1 MGKLCG
7 RLAVVCLL
15 AAHDVVF
22 LVEVI
27 DSTIQYTLASFY
39 ATSMFSENSGRATG
53 FMRDRNRHREFLW
66 RGALIASALALM
78 SGCWEEIHYT
88 PSAADS
94 AASRSTEQGQA
105 GGQLLKAPSTGV
117 PSPLT
122 DEAAARDFADDL
134 AAKLPATK
142 LTTVKPA
149 DATTWPVND
158 SSAARLPWEEPASAP
173 KNEGTINDPSRNNSL
188 VTAQPSAETATPV
201 TPSATPAETTASPTT
216 TTTAPSQPA
225 SDTAHSPRRI
235 AWLLG
240 NKLSL
245 SALANDR
252 GGADD
257 ETAKLFS
264 QARTL
269 AEMLDTTVGDLPPA
283 RAAVPGSTNFDR
295 ALQYLFAQGQSIGR
309 VLATKYGD
317 DHAALFELAVKSNI
331 LLALYRPRAS
341 VTGALSSA
349 IEQAGGRS
357 GLPVKLWQPLMDAMA
372 NNAPAEDVRQAVYR
386 LHAEADHYLS
396 TTPDSAP
403 GVATQ
408 SQ

>member
-1 MGKLCG
+1 MC
-7 RLAVVCLL
+7 A
-15 AAHDVVF
+15 
-22 LVEVI
+22 
-27 DSTIQYTLASFY
+27 
-39 ATSMFSENSGRATG
+39 
-53 FMRDRNRHREFLW
+53 RNRHRDFLR
-66 RGALIASALALM
+66 RGALIASALALV
-78 SGCWEEIHYT
+78 SGCWEEIRYT

-94 AASRSTEQGQA
+94 AASQSTAQGQA
-105 GGQLLKAPSTGV
+105 GGQLLKEPTAGAPS
-117 PSPLT
+117 PSVTPPLT
-122 DEAAARDFADDL
+122 DEAAASEFADDL
-134 AAKLPATK
+134 AAKLPAAK
-142 LTTVKPA
+142 LTTANPA
-149 DATTWPVND
+149 DATVQ
-158 SSAARLPWEEPASAP
+158 SANNSPTARLPWEEPAASTP
-173 KNEGTINDPSRNNSL
+173 KNEGIVNDPSRSNSL
-188 VTAQPSAETATPV
+188 ITAPPNAEATTPV
-201 TPSATPAETTASPTT
+201 TPSAAPAATSALPPATTA
-216 TTTAPSQPA
+216 APSQSA
-225 SDTAHSPRRI
+225 SDPAHSPRRI

-269 AEMLDTTVGDLPPA
+269 AEMLDTTVDDLPPA
-283 RAAVPGSTNFDR
+283 RAATPGSTNFDR

-331 LLALYRPRAS
+331 LLALYRPRTS

-386 LHAEADHYLS
+386 LHADADHYLS
-396 TTPDSAP
+396 TTPSTAP
-403 GVATQ
+403 GVAAQ